1 MLKLLSLTASFL
13 VAGALSV
20 AAATV
25 EFKPP
30 NDPIGRVATTNRNDG
45 WSVGRGIGLTVSSD
59 QTINS
64 VGLFQDLTNIALSF
78 SIHEISVSSSD
89 TFTRGAALRSGGST
103 VTTQGLEWIDYS
115 FANLTL
121 SAGTNYLLDFVFSGD
136 SNQNFFYFNLNIPW
150 SQGSYSFL
158 EGTQGNSFFNGV
170 VAAFRVND
178 VTPVPV
184 PAGAVLLMSG
194 LGLLVLRRRRAV

>member
-1 MLKLLSLTASFL
+1 M
-13 VAGALSV
+13 

-30 NDPIGRVATTNRNDG
+30 NDPIGRVVTTNFNDL
-45 WSVGRGIGLTVSSD
+45 WRFGRGIGLTVSSD

-78 SIHEISVSSSD
+78 SIHEISATSD

-121 SAGTNYLLDFVFSGD
+121 SAGTNYLLDFVFSGN
-136 SNQNFFYFNLNIPW
+136 SNQNFFYRNENLPW

-158 EGTQGNSFFNGV
+158 EGTQGDTFSNRV

>member
-30 NDPIGRVATTNRNDG
+30 NDPIGQVATTNRNDG
-45 WSVGRGIGLTVSSD
+45 WSIGRGIGLTVSSD

-78 SIHEISVSSSD
+78 SIHEISVSS
-89 TFTRGAALRSGGST
+89 
-103 VTTQGLEWIDYS
+103 
-115 FANLTL
+115 
-121 SAGTNYLLDFVFSGD
+121 
-136 SNQNFFYFNLNIPW
+136 
-150 SQGSYSFL
+150 
-158 EGTQGNSFFNGV
+158 
-170 VAAFRVND
+170 
-178 VTPVPV
+178 
-184 PAGAVLLMSG
+184 
-194 LGLLVLRRRRAV
+194 